1 MRPSD
6 LFERID
12 PESPLR
18 RLYVLGSEWTIG
30 LSDYAGIVLL
40 VATMALAGIAVALR

>member
-6 LFERID
+6 LFEKID
-12 PESPLR
+12 PRSPLR

-30 LSDYAGIVLL
+30 LSDYAGMAL
-40 VATMALAGIAVALR
+40 VVAAMVLAGIAVVLK